1 MGLHPSEIIIGYNKA
16 INKTIELLD
25 ELVEAGSENMN
36 VKDKN
41 EVISRMKSAVASK
54 QFGLEDVLCPL
65 VAEACIQV
73 CPKTQRTSMWIMY
86 ESQSYWVGFA

>member
-1 MGLHPSEIIIGYNKA
+1 MITSLQ
-16 INKTIELLD
+16 TIELLD

-65 VAEACIQV
+65 VAEVHDLLFCSILG
-73 CPKTQRTSMWIMY
+73 
-86 ESQSYWVGFA
+86 GFCFHIF